1 MPISIKELHIKI
13 NVQDDGQSS
22 TAQTKAPEAKKDKLI
37 AACLE
42 QVSAMQDRK
51 KER

>member
-1 MPISIKELHIKI
+1 MPISIKELHVKI
-13 NVQDDGQSS
+13 NVQDDGQSTTS
-22 TAQTKAPEAKKDKLI
+22 QAAPPDAKKDKMI

-42 QVSAMQDRK
+42 QVSAMQARK

>member
-1 MPISIKELHIKI
+1 MPISIKELHVKI

-22 TAQTKAPEAKKDKLI
+22 TAQSKPSADKKDKMI

-42 QVSAMQDRK
+42 QVSAMQERK